1 MGSHLECE
9 TGSQQYLEAIL
20 TYSDALSFALEDIT
34 HLLAGLIVRLQR
46 RKNLSDRPIGS
57 ERFGQC
63 ARANASFASV
73 LADDIREY
81 LWAADLSLRAFLD
94 DF

>member
-1 MGSHLECE
+1 
-9 TGSQQYLEAIL
+9 
-20 TYSDALSFALEDIT
+20 
-34 HLLAGLIVRLQR
+34 LIVRLQR

>member
-1 MGSHLECE
+1 M
-9 TGSQQYLEAIL
+9 
-20 TYSDALSFALEDIT
+20 
-34 HLLAGLIVRLQR
+34 RLQR

-63 ARANASFASV
+63 ARADASFANV

-81 LWAADLSLRAFLD
+81 LWAADLSLRAFFD
-94 DF
+94 DFSAPQRIPHHGTPPPAPASWAMTVMKGSLE